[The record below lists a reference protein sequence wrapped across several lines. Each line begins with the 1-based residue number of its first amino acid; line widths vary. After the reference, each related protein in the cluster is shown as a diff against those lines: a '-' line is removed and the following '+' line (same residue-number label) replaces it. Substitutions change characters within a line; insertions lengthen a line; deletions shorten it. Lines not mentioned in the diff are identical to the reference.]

1 MKLNKLMKGIKFEGK
16 IDSRVISCIVHD
28 SRKVK
33 DNSLFIAIEGE
44 SSNGYEY
51 IADAIKKG
59 ATAIVAN
66 GREVADVSVPVIRV
80 NNTRIAMSKIASNF
94 FGNPSKRLKITGITG
109 TNGKTSTCLLASHI
123 LNENNITAGSLGTL
137 GFGTPTGL
145 VSTGFTTPES
155 VDLHQMLNILLNGGI
170 ENAVMEISSHA
181 IGYHRSKDV
190 DVDIAVFTNLSS
202 DHLDYHKT
210 IENYF
215 NVKKQLFSSLK
226 ESGTS
231 IVNIDDEY
239 ASKIIDS
246 TNSLVITYAID
257 KKADICILDYK
268 LSIYGSECAVS
279 IFGEKYNLKT
289 SLIGKFNLYNVL
301 AAISISKKYQVSNE
315 KIISSIESF
324 KKIPGRMEIVKGDKG
339 GFAVVDYAH
348 TPDAYHKILT
358 TIKEISNKKIILI
371 FGCGGQRDNKKRPQM
386 GKIASTLSDFMFI
399 TSDNPR
405 SEDVNEINKQIL
417 SGIDSENFIIENDR
431 PIAISKAID
440 MMTEEHILV
449 ILGKGC
455 DEYQFIKN
463 NILKHSDLD
472 IIRNNIYAF

>member
-1 MKLNKLMKGIKFEGK
+1 MKLNELMKGIKFEGE
-16 IDSRVISCIVHD
+16 IDSRAISCIVHD

-51 IADAIKKG
+51 IAEAINKG

-66 GREVADVSVPVIRV
+66 GREIADVSVPVIRV

-123 LNENNITAGSLGTL
+123 LNENNIAAGSLGTL

-246 TNSLVITYAID
+246 TNSSVITYAID

-289 SLIGKFNLYNVL
+289 SLIGKFNLYNIL
-301 AAISISKKYQVSNE
+301 A
-315 KIISSIESF
+315 
-324 KKIPGRMEIVKGDKG
+324 
-339 GFAVVDYAH
+339 
-348 TPDAYHKILT
+348 
-358 TIKEISNKKIILI
+358 
-371 FGCGGQRDNKKRPQM
+371 
-386 GKIASTLSDFMFI
+386 
-399 TSDNPR
+399 
-405 SEDVNEINKQIL
+405 
-417 SGIDSENFIIENDR
+417 
-431 PIAISKAID
+431 
-440 MMTEEHILV
+440 
-449 ILGKGC
+449 
-455 DEYQFIKN
+455 
-463 NILKHSDLD
+463 
-472 IIRNNIYAF
+472 